1 MGTPSITE
9 RKYIRWVETP
19 GLAEEPTSTI
29 VLTSHDSHFVDV
41 RILKPTEVDEPDLPD
56 DGGPKKR
63 LEWAFG
69 GQSRTEGPREENGQ
83 QKPAHAVWEHWV
95 DSNSDDPPTDEG
107 DMWARPNGDV
117 LERGKMIKPGTGL
130 VTTYEEL
137 WRDLEVEVVGQEK
150 TCTSVVLRAQDDGK
164 GLRGMVIRV
173 GGWCQGILKVGND
186 VTIERWQWNPRSG
199 TALDD
204 PFFLFEKSRQGDWE
218 RVARLGS
225 RFVPCAVTFNLALI
239 TDKTIVE
246 VGDAKWEVIEC
257 YHWSR

>member
-1 MGTPSITE
+1 M
-9 RKYIRWVETP
+9 
-19 GLAEEPTSTI
+19 
-29 VLTSHDSHFVDV
+29 
-41 RILKPTEVDEPDLPD
+41 
-56 DGGPKKR
+56 KR

-69 GQSRTEGPREENGQ
+69 GQSRTEGARTENGQ

-117 LERGKMIKPGTGL
+117 LEQGKMIKPGTGL

-137 WRDLEVEVVGQEK
+137 WRDLEVELVGQEK

-186 VTIERWQWNPRSG
+186 VTIERWQWVRSTSKLSRDTGRAGIDNNKPVQKPRSG

-239 TDKTIVE
+239 TDETIVE
-246 VGDAKWEVIEC
+246 VGEAEWEVIEN